1 VAISLV
7 IPGAPS
13 AAGPHARPPSGHRL
27 LVISVD
33 GLDWRYLKD
42 ADRLGLKIPHM
53 RRLLAEGDVADGVVG
68 EDPTVT
74 WPAHTTLIT
83 GAPPSRH
90 GILGNHRPD
99 SEGGGYYWEASLLKT
114 STLWQATKAAGLT
127 VGAVTWPV
135 TVTPQID
142 FDLPE
147 YFDKRHGGGMD
158 LTSVA
163 SKATPGIIDRIA
175 GRYPS
180 FRQQWVTDRTR
191 SLAAL
196 YMTRDLRADLTLLHF
211 VDLDSEAHETG
222 PFTVNANAVVEYT
235 DELIGN
241 LLADAPSDLVIA
253 LVSDHGFERSDRAL
267 NLSAW
272 LISKGLSTWFTRLG
286 SWLYH
291 VRGSD
296 GLIVTPGLV
305 ATRDPAVA
313 DALAR
318 ESGQPGS
325 PIGRRV
331 PRTELARWAPALQDV
346 QAAFEPA
353 DHVVFVRQPE
363 RRELYVMPSEPGTH
377 HFWPGRPGFRSVFV
391 LWEPGVPPQREPEIS
406 ILDICARLARV
417 LGIRPVA

>member
-1 VAISLV
+1 L
-7 IPGAPS
+7 
-13 AAGPHARPPSGHRL
+13 
-27 LVISVD
+27 
-33 GLDWRYLKD
+33 
-42 ADRLGLKIPHM
+42 
-53 RRLLAEGDVADGVVG
+53 RRLLAEGDVVEGVVG

-83 GAPPSRH
+83 GVPPSRH
-90 GILGNHRPD
+90 GILGNRRPD
-99 SEGGGYYWEASLLKT
+99 SQGGGHYWEASLLKAP
-114 STLWQATKAAGLT
+114 TLWHRAKAAGLT

-163 SKATPGIIDRIA
+163 SKATPGLVDRIV

-180 FRQQWVTDRTR
+180 FRQQWINDRTR

-196 YMTRDLRADLTLLHF
+196 YMTRDLQTDLTLLHF
-211 VDLDSEAHETG
+211 VDLDSEAHERG

-241 LLADAPSDLVIA
+241 LLTDSPSDLTLA
-253 LVSDHGFERSDRAL
+253 LVSDHGFERTDRAL

-272 LISKGLSTWFTRLG
+272 LVSQGLSTWLAKVT
-286 SWLYH
+286 SWLGGG
-291 VRGSD
+291 RGSD

-305 ATRDPAVA
+305 ATRDPTVA

-318 ESGQPGS
+318 EAGQAGS

-331 PRTELARWAPALQDV
+331 PPTELARWAPAVQDV
-346 QAAFEPA
+346 LAAFEPA
-353 DHVVFVRQPE
+353 DHVVFVRQPDSSD
-363 RRELYVMPSEPGTH
+363 LYVKPGDVGTH

-391 LWEPGVPPQREPEIS
+391 LWGPGIHPQREPEIS
-406 ILDICARLARV
+406 ILDICGRLGRI
-417 LGIRPVA
+417 LGIAHD